1 MPQKHIILIHGRAI
15 KPSRK
20 TMIDLSRRAIRS
32 GLARA
37 GRGAADAIFE
47 SDKLKFSFCYF
58 GDISNGILAE
68 KSNTEAAKLTETDPE
83 SGRKCFPAKPLQ
95 DAFALTDRLKTFD
108 KRTYTELLKNADDL
122 RMLDDASD
130 MVSLIGSLFTGGI
143 LNKWAIDKATADLG
157 AYLTSHTIG
166 SDVRARLGEILAPA
180 IEAGDDICLVAHS
193 MGCMISYDVLWKY
206 AHTSEYA
213 GLRNKQNPLSLW
225 LTIGNPL
232 GEDGVRRNLLDGR
245 YVEAEKYPLHLV
257 REWANFY
264 AQDDFVA
271 HVEKIAPIYRK
282 MPAAGRP
289 RTITDTQIYNCWHYE
304 DVNHARLTSNPHDL
318 YGYLM
323 HQAVAGRLAD
333 WLEAG

>member
-1 MPQKHIILIHGRAI
+1 MSKKHLVLIHGRAI
-15 KPSRK
+15 KPSRDA
-20 TMIDLSRRAIRS
+20 MIDLSRRAIGS

-37 GRGAADAIFE
+37 NRGAAKTIFE
-47 SDKLKFSFCYF
+47 SDEVKFSFCYF
-58 GDISNGILAE
+58 GDISNAILAE
-68 KSNTEAAKLTETDPE
+68 KSKNEAAKLTETDPE
-83 SGRKCFPAKPLQ
+83 TGRKVFPAEPLQ
-95 DAFALTDRLKTFD
+95 EAFALTDRLKTFD
-108 KRTYTELLKNADDL
+108 KRTYTELLKDADDL

-157 AYLTSHTIG
+157 AYLTSHAIG
-166 SDVRARLGEILAPA
+166 SEIRGRLGEILAPA
-180 IEAGDDICLVAHS
+180 LAAGDDICLVAHS

-213 GLRNKQNPLSLW
+213 ALRDKKNPVSLW

-257 REWANFY
+257 TEWSNFY

-289 RTITDTQIYNCWHYE
+289 RSITDTQIFNCWHYE
-304 DVNHARLTSNPHDL
+304 DVKHGRLTSNPHDL

-323 HQAVAGRLAD
+323 HQAVGGRLAD
-333 WLEAG
+333 WLETG